1 MDRHTERRLKGS
13 VVRVQGEDDRPIRV
27 KLPPAPKGMELEIW
41 PSDGRGDPSRGVV
54 IPLGDGRSIRLEV
67 YELL

>member
-1 MDRHTERRLKGS
+1 MDRHTERRLEGS

-41 PSDGRGDPSRGVV
+41 PCDGRGDPSQGVV
-54 IPLGDGRSIRLEV
+54 IPLEDGRSIRLEV